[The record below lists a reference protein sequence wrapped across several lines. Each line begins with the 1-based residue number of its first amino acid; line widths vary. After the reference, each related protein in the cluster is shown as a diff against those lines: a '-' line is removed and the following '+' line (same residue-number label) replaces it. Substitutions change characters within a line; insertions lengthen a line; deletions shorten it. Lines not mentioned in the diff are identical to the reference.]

1 MCDAFTSCRFTLLLW
16 PILSLYDQIASFVFK
31 RRVVTDGRT
40 DGQSENIM
48 PPPASLAWCT
58 HKRQKDADDWLLMCV

>member
-40 DGQSENIM
+40 DGRTDN
-48 PPPASLAWCT
+48 LRT
-58 HKRQKDADDWLLMCV
+58 